1 MTRAAEPLFGTCAFG
16 AYRVVY
22 HPLGD
27 EIGGRIVLV
36 ARHHVM
42 DRAYVFTTQTGLNA
56 IATES
61 VGQRSMRLATG
72 AQRCFLSFSRVVLA
86 HAMLFIGQDC
96 VRVYTLSAIV
106 PSE

>member
-1 MTRAAEPLFGTCAFG
+1 MTRTAEPLFGACAFG
-16 AYRVVY
+16 ADRVVY

-36 ARHHVM
+36 ARYHVV
-42 DRAYVFTTQTGLNA
+42 DRTYVFATQTGLNT
-56 IATES
+56 IATKS
-61 VGQRSMRLATG
+61 VGRGSMRFATG
-72 AQRCFLSFSRVVLA
+72 AHRCFLSFSRVVLA

-96 VRVYTLSAIV
+96 VWVYTLSAIV